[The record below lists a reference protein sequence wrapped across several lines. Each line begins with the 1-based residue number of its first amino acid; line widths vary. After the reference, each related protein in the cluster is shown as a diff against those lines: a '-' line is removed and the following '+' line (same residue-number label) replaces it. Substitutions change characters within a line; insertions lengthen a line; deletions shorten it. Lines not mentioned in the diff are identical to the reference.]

1 MKDDSSY
8 LKCAIGG
15 IGIVY
20 ALFHIW
26 NTYAGT
32 FVGSELT
39 TVHLTG
45 ALVMGFLMKPAW
57 QGKWKRAER
66 AFSFLLIILSVGS
79 GWYLFTAFETYQ
91 FRAGAPNISDVI
103 WGIVLIVI
111 VLEAAR
117 RFSGY
122 GLTMVAVASLIYIG
136 FGQMLPPIVG
146 HRGFG
151 ISEIAETL
159 YLGPEGIHGL
169 PIQISAQLVIMY
181 IIFGGFLKT
190 IGGAEFITDTA
201 IVLFGKVR
209 GGPAKVSVFSSAL
222 FGTVSGSAVAN
233 VTVDGWLTIP
243 LMRRMG
249 CSPAFAAAVEAVAST
264 GGQIMPPVMGAAA
277 FIMAEFLEMP
287 YAKVALAAA
296 VPAVLYYLA
305 LFMILDFEAARQ
317 GWTKDASREAVAIAK
332 TKLHWAGILHVIP
345 VLALIYF
352 LLVQDNTA
360 ARSAFWAIIFIVAV
374 AQLFPKY
381 RGPRKILESLREGAE
396 GAIDL
401 AIACGAVGIILAV
414 LVKTGFAVKL
424 AALLVSL
431 SGGNLAVLLVLTMIS
446 SLILG
451 MGVPT
456 TACYIIVAITVAPAL
471 IKMGVPPLAAHMF
484 VFYFGVI
491 SMITPPVALATYA
504 AAAIAR
510 SNPLKTG
517 YIGMRI
523 GISGY
528 VVPFMFIYGPGLLL
542 MGSVFSV
549 VQTVSTAIVGI
560 VALSAAVVG
569 YGLAPLTFWE
579 RILLGIMA
587 LFMIAP
593 GGLFDLI
600 GAGGIAFILIRQ
612 YALWRKAKAGSI
624 VQPATD

>member
-1 MKDDSSY
+1 
-8 LKCAIGG
+8 
-15 IGIVY
+15 
-20 ALFHIW
+20 
-26 NTYAGT
+26 
-32 FVGSELT
+32 
-39 TVHLTG
+39 
-45 ALVMGFLMKPAW
+45 
-57 QGKWKRAER
+57 
-66 AFSFLLIILSVGS
+66 
-79 GWYLFTAFETYQ
+79 
-91 FRAGAPNISDVI
+91 
-103 WGIVLIVI
+103 
-111 VLEAAR
+111 
-117 RFSGY
+117 
-122 GLTMVAVASLIYIG
+122 
-136 FGQMLPPIVG
+136 
-146 HRGFG
+146 
-151 ISEIAETL
+151 
-159 YLGPEGIHGL
+159 LGPEGIHGL
-169 PIQISAQLVIMY
+169 PVQISAQLVIMY
-181 IIFGGFLKT
+181 IIFGGFLKI

-201 IVLFGKVR
+201 IVLFGRVR

-277 FIMAEFLEMP
+277 FIMAEFLEMS

-296 VPAVLYYLA
+296 IPAVLYYLA

-332 TKLHWAGILHVIP
+332 TRLHWGGILHVIP

-352 LLVQDNTA
+352 LIIQDNTA
-360 ARSAFWAIIFIVAV
+360 ARSAFWAIMAIVAV

-414 LVKTGFAVKL
+414 LLKTGIAVKL
-424 AALLVSL
+424 AAILVSL
-431 SGGNLAVLLVLTMIS
+431 SGGNLAILLMLTMIS

-471 IKMGVPPLAAHMF
+471 IKMGIAPLAAHMF

-491 SMITPPVALATYA
+491 SMITPPVALAPYA

-510 SNPLKTG
+510 SNPMKTG

-528 VVPFMFIYGPGLLL
+528 IVPFMFVTGPGLLL
-542 MGSVFSV
+542 IGSPLSV
-549 VQTVSTAIVGI
+549 IQTVVTAIIGI
-560 VALSAAVVG
+560 IALSAAIVG
-569 YGLAPLTFWE
+569 YGIAPLTFWE
-579 RILLGIMA
+579 RIILFIMS
-587 LFMIAP
+587 LFMIAQ
-593 GGLFDLI
+593 GSLFDLI
-600 GAGGIAFILIRQ
+600 GTVGIGLIVIRQ
-612 YALWRKAKAGSI
+612 VVYWRKLKTVSI
-624 VQPATD
+624 IKPTID